1 VSKSTR
7 NETEAATFRGVAG
20 FPGMKTFWKVLLLT
34 VLAVIAIKLLPVT
47 VALGFVLGFL
57 LVALAALGVSILAGL
72 GVIAVIVAAVLA
84 PIWIPVLAVVGL
96 IALIKRLRRPAAASA
111 A

>member
-1 VSKSTR
+1 
-7 NETEAATFRGVAG
+7 
-20 FPGMKTFWKVLLLT
+20 MKTFWKVLLLT

-96 IALIKRLRRPAAASA
+96 IALIKRWRRPAAPA
-111 A
+111 AA